1 MMKKFSPTARLLFVM
16 SLLLLVTAVKADD
29 DDFRIEK
36 ITAGFVYNFARL
48 AAWRDLSEDKTIKL
62 CVLADSN
69 FFDIF
74 QNLSGKKAVGRII
87 EVLEFSKKIIYQCHI
102 LFIDRLKES
111 DFQCQSLAENKNLL
125 TISNIPDF
133 AHDCGI
139 IGLYEEGNQLRFEI
153 NIDTVNKS
161 KVRLSSYLY
170 KLARII
176 RDSPG

>member
-1 MMKKFSPTARLLFVM
+1 MAGLLLFVT
-16 SLLLLVTAVKADD
+16 VINADD

-48 AAWRDLSEDKTIKL
+48 AAWRDLSEDKTIKV
-62 CVLADSN
+62 CVLANSN
-69 FFDIF
+69 FIDIF

-87 EVLEFSKKIIYQCHI
+87 EVLEFSNNLIHQCQI

-111 DFQCQSLAENKNLL
+111 EFQCQSLVENMNLL
-125 TISNIPDF
+125 SISNIPNF
-133 AHDCGI
+133 AHNCGI

-161 KVRLSSYLY
+161 KVRLSSHLY

-176 RDSPG
+176 RNSPS